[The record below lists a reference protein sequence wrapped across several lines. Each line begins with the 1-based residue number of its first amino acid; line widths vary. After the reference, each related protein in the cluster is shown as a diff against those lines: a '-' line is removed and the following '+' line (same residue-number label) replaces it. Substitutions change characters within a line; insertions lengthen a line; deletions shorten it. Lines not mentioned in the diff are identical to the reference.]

1 MKEMM
6 INVKLESTFQSN
18 LKKELKRMF
27 PGCIIKRNSVDD
39 IQGFPDI
46 TVYYGSKYAHL
57 ECKRTKHSPRRPN
70 QQYYVDLFN
79 DMGGYASFIYPENKD
94 QVLAELGLWFNE

>member
-1 MKEMM
+1 MKLS
-6 INVKLESTFQSN
+6 LESEFQKN
-18 LKKELKRMF
+18 LKRELKRLF

-46 TVYYGSKYAHL
+46 TVYYGQKYAHL
-57 ECKRTKHSPRRPN
+57 ECKRSARASKRPN
-70 QQYYVDLFN
+70 QQFYVDLFN

-94 QVLAELGLWFNE
+94 KVLAELALWFK